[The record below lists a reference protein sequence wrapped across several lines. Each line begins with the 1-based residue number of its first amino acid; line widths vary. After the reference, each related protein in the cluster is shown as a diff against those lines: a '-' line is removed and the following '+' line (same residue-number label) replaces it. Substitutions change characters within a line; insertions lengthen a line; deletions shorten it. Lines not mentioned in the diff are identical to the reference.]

1 MTDST
6 LITLQEIVSH
16 QQEEITRLSDE
27 LYAQQKDILQLRA
40 ELASLRAMLKA
51 SAGDGF
57 QIRSQAEETPPPHY

>member
-1 MTDST
+1 MNND
-6 LITLQEIVSH
+6 IVTLQEITTY

-27 LYAQQKDILQLRA
+27 LYTQQKEINALRA

>member
-1 MTDST
+1 MNRE

-27 LYAQQKDILQLRA
+27 LYAQQRDTAALRA
-40 ELASLRAMLKA
+40 EIATLRAMLKA
-51 SAGDGF
+51 SAGDSF